1 MMARHA
7 LMALCLL
14 SCSLPALAV
23 YKCEEGGKVS
33 YSDLA
38 CPGGR
43 QLDIAVPAA
52 SDPASARQLAQEK
65 SSLQRLEN
73 DRHKRE
79 AKEEKE
85 QLRIAHAMASRKR
98 KCDALARRV
107 KWAEEDSRLAHG
119 RSSEKAKRKAHRLVE
134 QYDGECPK

>member
-1 MMARHA
+1 MTARRA

-14 SCSLPALAV
+14 SFSIPALAV
-23 YKCEEGGKVS
+23 YKCVEGGKVS

-43 QLDIAVPAA
+43 QLDIAVPATDA
-52 SDPASARQLAQEK
+52 ASAKQRLAQEK
-65 SSLQRLEN
+65 SALQRLEN

-119 RSSEKAKRKAHRLVE
+119 RLAEKTKRKAHRLVE

>member
-1 MMARHA
+1 MMVRHA

-14 SCSLPALAV
+14 SCSIPALAV

-33 YSDLA
+33 YSDLD
-38 CPGGR
+38 CPDGR
-43 QLDIAVPAA
+43 QLDIAVPAP
-52 SDPASARQLAQEK
+52 DPASARQLAQEK
-65 SSLQRLEN
+65 TALQRLEN

-85 QLRIAHAMASRKR
+85 QLRVAHAMASRKR

-119 RSSEKAKRKAHRLVE
+119 RSSEKTKRKAHRLAE